1 MRRII
6 RLWTLGF
13 TLAAGCLGGVDG
25 GGQQQTQASDP
36 TQSSSQQQPSN
47 QNSGGSQPAPVTTG
61 ATTPQTPT
69 GNQPL
74 PAATAELAKFAKCMQ
89 QADYTSSGM
98 QGLADQ
104 LTDSGVC
111 RSCHQSGAFAVFLS
125 KDPVANFTHLQSA
138 PFLYKFAQLQVDA
151 NGAFK
156 AIVPANRFVQRG
168 VEVTLKHP
176 TYTMA
181 SNISQAIQS
190 FFDLTMTHY
199 KAGNCP

>member
-36 TQSSSQQQPSN
+36 TQSSPQQDPSN
-47 QNSGGSQPAPVTTG
+47 QNNGSTPAPVTTG
-61 ATTPQTPT
+61 STTAMTPT

-138 PFLYKFAQLQVDA
+138 PFLYKFAQLQTDA
-151 NGAFK
+151 NGAFMN
-156 AIVPANRFVQRG
+156 IVQANRFVQRG
-168 VEVTLKHP
+168 AEVTLNHP
-176 TYTMA
+176 TYTLTTA
-181 SNISQAIQS
+181 NATAIQS

>member
-36 TQSSSQQQPSN
+36 TQSSSNQQQPSN
-47 QNSGGSQPAPVTTG
+47 QNNGSQPANVTTG
-61 ATTPQTPT
+61 SSTPTTPM
-69 GNQPL
+69 GSQPL

-138 PFLYKFAQLQVDA
+138 PFLYKFAQLQTDA
-151 NGAFK
+151 NGAFM
-156 AIVPANRFVQRG
+156 AVVQANRFVQRG
-168 VEVTLKHP
+168 AEVTLMHP
-176 TYTMA
+176 AYTLSSA
-181 SNISQAIQS
+181 NSQAIQT
-190 FFDLTMTHY
+190 FFDATMTHY

>member
-36 TQSSSQQQPSN
+36 TQSSSQQQQDPSN
-47 QNSGGSQPAPVTTG
+47 QNNGSQPAPVVTG
-61 ATTPQTPT
+61 STTPTTPT
-69 GNQPL
+69 GNAPL

-138 PFLYKFAQLQVDA
+138 PFLYKFAQ
-151 NGAFK
+151 
-156 AIVPANRFVQRG
+156 
-168 VEVTLKHP
+168 
-176 TYTMA
+176 
-181 SNISQAIQS
+181 
-190 FFDLTMTHY
+190 
-199 KAGNCP
+199 